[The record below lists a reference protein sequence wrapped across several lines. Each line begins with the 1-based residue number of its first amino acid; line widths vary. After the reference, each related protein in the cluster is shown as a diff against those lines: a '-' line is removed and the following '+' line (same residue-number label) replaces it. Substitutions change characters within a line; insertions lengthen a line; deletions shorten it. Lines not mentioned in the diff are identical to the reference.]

1 MKIMAISFWSGVLFA
16 VSEFFMAVYSSS
28 QSIMADTIYD
38 SIELFLIGATIFVI
52 PLFYKPVNEK
62 RPFGYSQFESLLIL
76 IKGMMFIAVMIAI
89 ITNNVQIILRGGNSI
104 DHMQVSVFE
113 IVLSIISLGI
123 LLVLVHIN
131 RKVTS
136 PTIDAEIAG
145 WKIDVITR
153 LGVSLSFYIS
163 TFFESTS
170 LAWITPYFDQIV
182 AIVLCLCMMP
192 EPVKMIEES
201 FRSLM
206 MFSPDETIIEDI
218 KTRTGKVLEAYPF
231 VPVFYDITTTG
242 RRLWISIYFTTQ
254 HDLMSFTELEV
265 ADALLKKE
273 LQKEYPDCFVEL
285 IPDVE
290 ENV

>member
-1 MKIMAISFWSGVLFA
+1 MAISFWSGVLFA

-62 RPFGYSQFESLLIL
+62 HPFGYSQFESLLIL

-104 DHMQVSVFE
+104 DHMQVSIFE

-145 WKIDVITR
+145 WKIDVITS

>member
-1 MKIMAISFWSGVLFA
+1 MAISFWSGVLFA
-16 VSEFFMAVYSSS
+16 VSEFVMAVYSSS

-62 RPFGYSQFESLLIL
+62 SPFGYSQFESLLIL

-104 DHMQVSVFE
+104 DHMQVSIFE

-145 WKIDVITR
+145 WKIDVITS